1 MSDFSNRLLK
11 WYYSNRRILPWRE
24 DPTPYHVW
32 LSEIMLQQ
40 TRVEAVKGYY
50 ARFLDTLPDVAA
62 LAHASEDT
70 CLKLWEGL
78 GYYSRVRNLQK
89 AAQEVMENCG
99 GELPGTA
106 EELKK
111 LPGIGPY
118 TAAAIASIAFGE
130 RIPAIDGNLLRIY
143 ARLERYEESIRTP
156 AAQKKAA
163 QYFAEQM
170 PERTAARS
178 PLWEDGKGNTDEK
191 DETTSAD
198 GNGGINSNPCGD
210 FNQALMDLGN
220 AVCLPGSAPSCDR
233 CPVADFCRIHK
244 ECPGKEVSLPFI
256 PAAKEKKTELLTVF
270 MIRSGDR
277 TAVRKRA
284 ARGLLAGLY
293 EFPNATGHLD
303 DKEALAWLRKNHVEP
318 VRIKK
323 IVDAEHVFSHKKWI
337 MQGYEVITDTF
348 AENSI
353 PFIMAGEEDIVGKY
367 CIPSAFSAYL
377 DWLKAQK

>member
-1 MSDFSNRLLK
+1 MSDFSKKLLE

-62 LAHASEDT
+62 LAQASEDT

-99 GELPGTA
+99 GELPETA
-106 EELKK
+106 DELKK

-163 QYFAEQM
+163 LYFTEQM
-170 PERTAARS
+170 PERAAAWDPVRES
-178 PLWEDGKGNTDEK
+178 DEK
-191 DETTSAD
+191 GGTE
-198 GNGGINSNPCGD
+198 GNGGTSSNPCGD

-220 AVCLPGSAPSCDR
+220 AVCLPGSTPSCDR

-244 ECPGKEVSLPFI
+244 ERPGKEVSIPFI

-270 MIRSGDR
+270 MIRNGDK
-277 TAVRKRA
+277 TAVRKRP

-293 EFPNATGHLD
+293 EFPNSAGHLD
-303 DKEALAWLRKNHVEP
+303 DKEALAWLRKNQVEP

-337 MQGYEVITDTF
+337 MQGYEVIMDPF

-353 PFIMAGEEDIVGKY
+353 PFIMAGQDEITGKY

-377 DWLKAQK
+377 DWLKAQ

>member
-1 MSDFSNRLLK
+1 MSDFSNRLLE

-24 DPTPYHVW
+24 NPTPYHVW

-62 LAHASEDT
+62 LAQASLDT

-89 AAQEVMENCG
+89 AAQEVMERCG

-163 QYFAEQM
+163 QYYVEQM
-170 PERTAARS
+170 PERTAARN
-178 PLWEDGKGNTDEK
+178 PLWEDGKGNTDGK
-191 DETTSAD
+191 CETTSAD
-198 GNGGINSNPCGD
+198 GNGGISSNPCGD

-220 AVCLPGSAPSCDR
+220 AVCLPGSTPSCDR

-303 DKEALAWLRKNHVEP
+303 DKEALAWLRKNQVEP
-318 VRIKK
+318 VRIRK
-323 IVDAEHVFSHKKWI
+323 IVEAEHIFTHKKWI
-337 MQGYEVITDTF
+337 MQGYEVITDPF

-353 PFIMAGEEDIVGKY
+353 PFIMAGQDEITGKY

-377 DWLKAQK
+377 DWLKAQ

>member
-1 MSDFSNRLLK
+1 MSDFSKKLLE

-62 LAHASEDT
+62 LAQASEDT

-89 AAQEVMENCG
+89 AAQEVMERCG

-106 EELKK
+106 DELKK

-163 QYFAEQM
+163 QYFAEKM
-170 PERTAARS
+170 PERTAVRNPAK
-178 PLWEDGKGNTDEK
+178 ENEGN
-191 DETTSAD
+191 A
-198 GNGGINSNPCGD
+198 NPCGD

-220 AVCLPGSAPSCDR
+220 AVCLPGSTPTCER

-256 PAAKEKKTELLTVF
+256 PVAKEKKTELLTVF
-270 MIRSGDR
+270 MIRNGDK
-277 TAVRKRA
+277 TAVRKRP

-293 EFPNATGHLD
+293 EFPNAAGHMD

-323 IVDAEHVFSHKKWI
+323 IVDAEHIFSHKKWI
-337 MQGYEVITDTF
+337 MQGYEVITDPF

-353 PFIMAGEEDIVGKY
+353 PFIMAGQDEITGIY

-377 DWLKAQK
+377 DWLKAQ

>member
-1 MSDFSNRLLK
+1 MSDFSNRLLD
-11 WYYSNRRILPWRE
+11 WYHNNRRILPWRE

-50 ARFLDTLPDVAA
+50 ARFLDTLPDVDA
-62 LAHASEDT
+62 LAQAQEDT

-89 AAQEVMENCG
+89 AAQEVMEHWG
-99 GELPGTA
+99 GEIPGTSD
-106 EELKK
+106 ELKK

-118 TAAAIASIAFGE
+118 TAAAIAAIAFGE

-170 PERTAARS
+170 PERSAAWNPVR
-178 PLWEDGKGNTDEK
+178 ENNGKGGTIAK
-191 DETTSAD
+191 D
-198 GNGGINSNPCGD
+198 NPCGN

-220 AVCLPGSAPSCDR
+220 AVCLPGSAPACGQ

-244 ECPGKEVSLPFI
+244 ECPGKETSLPFI
-256 PAAKEKKTELLTVF
+256 PAPKEKKTELLTVF

-277 TAVRKRA
+277 TAVRKRP

-293 EFPNATGHLD
+293 EFPNAAGHLD
-303 DKEALAWLRKNHVEP
+303 DKEAVAWLRKNHVEP

-337 MQGYEVITDTF
+337 MQGYEVITDPF
-348 AENSI
+348 AEQSI
-353 PFIMAGEEDIVGKY
+353 PFIMAGEEEIVSLY
-367 CIPSAFSAYL
+367 CIPSAFSAYS
-377 DWLKAQK
+377 DWLIAQKQ